1 MYLIRGALRAIL
13 ALSLTVVLGKSLLVS
28 VSYSISRNSNL
39 VSDVFA
45 YRVSTLSLWI
55 IELEAL
61 MKVKFL
67 KKKKKSFKT
76 QNNDAEIIIFIPNIY
91 IFFLCA
97 KH

>member
-67 KKKKKSFKT
+67 KKKSFKT

>member
-28 VSYSISRNSNL
+28 ISYSISRNSNL

-67 KKKKKSFKT
+67 KKKKEF
-76 QNNDAEIIIFIPNIY
+76 
-91 IFFLCA
+91 
-97 KH
+97 

>member
-28 VSYSISRNSNL
+28 ISYSISRNSNL

-67 KKKKKSFKT
+67 KKKEF
-76 QNNDAEIIIFIPNIY
+76 
-91 IFFLCA
+91 
-97 KH
+97 

>member
-28 VSYSISRNSNL
+28 ISYSFSRNSNL

-67 KKKKKSFKT
+67 KKKKEF
-76 QNNDAEIIIFIPNIY
+76 
-91 IFFLCA
+91 
-97 KH
+97 

>member
-67 KKKKKSFKT
+67 KKKKKEF
-76 QNNDAEIIIFIPNIY
+76 
-91 IFFLCA
+91 
-97 KH
+97 

>member
-28 VSYSISRNSNL
+28 ISYSISRNSNL

-67 KKKKKSFKT
+67 KKKSFKT

>member
-28 VSYSISRNSNL
+28 ISYSISRNSNL

-67 KKKKKSFKT
+67 KKKKSFKT